1 MKKRLLALL
10 TILCLLSGCTVS
22 LAENVGDSLVVGM
35 VSTRTTEIR
44 PLTPQEAGMVSLYNV
59 VYESL
64 VTVDDNGIPQPYLAE
79 KWEESNSG
87 ETWTFT
93 LRENLR
99 FSDGSALTADDVVA
113 SAQYLLTLAKNE
125 ETEDNGFY
133 QTLRYT
139 ISSISKADERTV
151 IVKAARKYY
160 GVLYSMTFPVVP
172 AAQVE
177 QANPL
182 GSGPYVI
189 SAFEPGL
196 AVNQPGQQI
205 TVAFLIGR
213 DGNRRP
219 QRNPQCR
226 RGAGPHHTVHVQAVL
241 ALKPHHRVIGG
252 LAEDA
257 VGAAGHVPVLD
268 QLLLHLPH
276 VLALAAPGHLRVR
289 VGERQHQGE
298 GQ

>member
-10 TILCLLSGCTVS
+10 TILCLLFGPAASR
-22 LAENVGDSLVVGM
+22 AENVGDSLVVGM

-125 ETEDNGFY
+125 EAEDNGFY
-133 QTLRYT
+133 QTMRYT

-189 SAFEPGL
+189 SAFEPGSYMQL
-196 AVNQPGQQI
+196 DANANWWQTQP
-205 TVAFLIGR
+205 
-213 DGNRRP
+213 
-219 QRNPQCR
+219 
-226 RGAGPHHTVHVQAVL
+226 
-241 ALKPHHRVIGG
+241 
-252 LAEDA
+252 
-257 VGAAGHVPVLD
+257 
-268 QLLLHLPH
+268 
-276 VLALAAPGHLRVR
+276 
-289 VGERQHQGE
+289 QGE
-298 GQ
+298 ISIHAKRLTSRSWLHFSPAIRNSSPPTNTVG

>member
-10 TILCLLSGCTVS
+10 TVLCLLFGPAASR
-22 LAENVGDSLVVGM
+22 AENVGDSLVVGM

-125 ETEDNGFY
+125 EAEDNGFY
-133 QTLRYT
+133 ADHALHHQLHQQGRRAHRHRQGRPEILRRALQHDLPR
-139 ISSISKADERTV
+139 S
-151 IVKAARKYY
+151 AR
-160 GVLYSMTFPVVP
+160 GT
-172 AAQVE
+172 
-177 QANPL
+177 
-182 GSGPYVI
+182 G
-189 SAFEPGL
+189 
-196 AVNQPGQQI
+196 
-205 TVAFLIGR
+205 
-213 DGNRRP
+213 
-219 QRNPQCR
+219 
-226 RGAGPHHTVHVQAVL
+226 GAGQS
-241 ALKPHHRVIGG
+241 
-252 LAEDA
+252 
-257 VGAAGHVPVLD
+257 AGQRPLC
-268 QLLLHLPH
+268 
-276 VLALAAPGHLRVR
+276 
-289 VGERQHQGE
+289 HQRL
-298 GQ
+298 